1 MSASQRSAEESN
13 CIMSCIHIQQELQ
26 VGVQHSRLYNRER
39 GEDKRKRGGGEEREE
54 EDEG

>member
-1 MSASQRSAEESN
+1 MSASQRSAEESS

-39 GEDKRKRGGGEEREE
+39 GEEKRREE
-54 EDEG
+54 EMIIDEKGSDE